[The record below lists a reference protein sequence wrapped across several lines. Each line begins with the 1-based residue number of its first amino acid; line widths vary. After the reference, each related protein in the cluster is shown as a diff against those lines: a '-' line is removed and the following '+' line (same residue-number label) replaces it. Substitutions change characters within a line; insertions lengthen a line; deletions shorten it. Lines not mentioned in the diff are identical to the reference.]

1 MIPRKL
7 SFRKDAASEL
17 QKLWCLG
24 ILPFLPPPLSVFS
37 QSGFNSGPSFPTTY
51 TGLAHSFLFASS
63 HLCFSLQLFPSGT
76 FCHSLGL
83 DSYPSLSITV
93 SLPASPFLYLS
104 LRRPSGTLLQS
115 ITIEAHRAPILPVL
129 LPSLARFGPGSA
141 HSGRE
146 SVLETA
152 HTDIICCPGAPSYSW
167 AAQSHFGPVGGPA
180 LTPELLKDFGA
191 SATWKEGGPCRL
203 QGLLGQDGLDWG
215 TWREIDISTQHLL
228 LDTDGG
234 LNHHCTF
241 ANKEIVGGLKELMG
255 LTKETFAIT
264 HPTQSHLD
272 LCY

>member
-146 SVLETA
+146 CFRDCSYWYYLLPWGSQLFLGSPVTLWT
-152 HTDIICCPGAPSYSW
+152 CWWPSPDPR
-167 AAQSHFGPVGGPA
+167 AAEGLWCLCH
-180 LTPELLKDFGA
+180 L
-191 SATWKEGGPCRL
+191 EGGGTL
-203 QGLLGQDGLDWG
+203 QAPRATGAGWVGLGDLKGDRYFYPTSSSRHWWG
-215 TWREIDISTQHLL
+215 SQPSLHICQ
-228 LDTDGG
+228 
-234 LNHHCTF
+234 
-241 ANKEIVGGLKELMG
+241 
-255 LTKETFAIT
+255 
-264 HPTQSHLD
+264 
-272 LCY
+272 